1 MTKHTKYSSIANQ
14 VSNPAQYLIKIKQNN
29 AIAIAIPAD
38 AIIIGYV
45 NSISEIQ
52 LSTVEKS
59 ITVSILSRMTSI
71 YFYPDGIQTL
81 SNKSVEL
88 YINLE

>member
-1 MTKHTKYSSIANQ
+1 M
-14 VSNPAQYLIKIKQNN
+14 
-29 AIAIAIPAD
+29 
-38 AIIIGYV
+38 
-45 NSISEIQ
+45 SEIQ

-59 ITVSILSRMTSI
+59 ITVSILSRMISI
-71 YFYPDGIQTL
+71 YFYPAGIQTL